1 MNTLMNRIIMVILSV
16 MLSVAC
22 SSVEFNGSGDNLD
35 GSESFGKILPVMDW
49 GIDKQTIKSMQSNEL
64 ELEIE
69 TDSYL
74 RYTNNQKNVVLD
86 YNFENDKLVASSLT
100 QSRISSVSTIVKHCL
115 TDYVKVSESE
125 NALVYYLKE
134 KSTLAYGKIMQ
145 GNELKYATVAWT
157 YVDPDEDNVYTGPDF
172 SPSGTEN
179 GYDYVD
185 LGIGVCWAVQNVGAS
200 SPEQNG
206 GYYMWGETVTR
217 SSSWWWYYSL
227 YTGDPNSY
235 LDDSKFKTPYSD
247 ISGTNYDAARV
258 KMGGNWRMP
267 TRAECASLINNCKIE
282 TGKYNNVDGF
292 VITGPS
298 GKSIF
303 IPKAGYKKK
312 ENVLA
317 LGVGAYLWTS
327 FTHSK
332 SNAYYSFINVKA
344 VGDVSY
350 WSKYLGMSIRGVVD
364 IE

>member
-1 MNTLMNRIIMVILSV
+1 MEDII
-16 MLSVAC
+16 C
-22 SSVEFNGSGDNLD
+22 GEKLD
-35 GSESFGKILPVMDW
+35 E
-49 GIDKQTIKSMQSNEL
+49 
-64 ELEIE
+64 
-69 TDSYL
+69 
-74 RYTNNQKNVVLD
+74 
-86 YNFENDKLVASSLT
+86 A
-100 QSRISSVSTIVKHCL
+100 
-115 TDYVKVSESE
+115 
-125 NALVYYLKE
+125 
-134 KSTLAYGKIMQ
+134 
-145 GNELKYATVAWT
+145 
-157 YVDPDEDNVYTGPDF
+157 
-172 SPSGTEN
+172 
-179 GYDYVD
+179 
-185 LGIGVCWAVQNVGAS
+185 
-200 SPEQNG
+200 
-206 GYYMWGETVTR
+206 
-217 SSSWWWYYSL
+217 
-227 YTGDPNSY
+227 
-235 LDDSKFKTPYSD
+235 KFKTPYSD

-350 WSKYLGMSIRGVVD
+350 WSKYLGMPIRGVVN